1 MTYKITFRTGD
12 HIAQIWRG
20 YASYGDAMS
29 ALRDA
34 DLMIPFHW
42 AAEIETEGS
51 FEAAH
56 LEALIEH
63 AVQTAE
69 ILEDHG
75 GITPE
80 MLRADL
86 AKVNRAFD
94 LSPDLIE
101 HAARIFEARHKVRF
115 PALSEA

>member
-1 MTYKITFRTGD
+1 MFKITFRTDD

-20 YASYGDAMS
+20 FATYGEALS

-34 DLMIPFHW
+34 DLAIPFHW
-42 AAEIETEGS
+42 VAQVEEEST
-51 FEAAH
+51 FEAAA
-56 LEALIEH
+56 LESLLEH
-63 AVQTAE
+63 ATQTAE

-80 MLRADL
+80 ALRADL
-86 AKVNRAFD
+86 AKVNRTFG

-101 HAARIFEARHKVRF
+101 HAARIFETRHAVWF
-115 PALSEA
+115 PRLADA

>member
-34 DLMIPFHW
+34 DLTIPFHW
-42 AAEIETEGS
+42 AAEIQTES
-51 FEAAH
+51 PFENAAFD
-56 LEALIEH
+56 ALLAH
-63 AVQTAE
+63 ASATAE
-69 ILEDHG
+69 FLEGYG

-80 MLRADL
+80 ALRADL
-86 AKVNRAFD
+86 AKVNRVFD

>member
-1 MTYKITFRTGD
+1 MAYKITFRTNS
-12 HIAQIWRG
+12 HIVRIWRG
-20 YASYGDAMS
+20 YATRGEAMA

-34 DLMIPFHW
+34 DLIIPFYW
-42 AAEIETEGS
+42 AAEIETESS

-115 PALSEA
+115 PALSET